1 MKRIINYIFLYL
13 IILGCNTKPSTVF
26 QDSSYSASTERIES
40 KVNTTYFIDP
50 NNGSDNNLGTIKS
63 EPWKTFKRV
72 NQLLLTKGNRVEI
85 LSAGVFRESLVLI
98 GSGTKEFPITVQF
111 APGKYNFYPQNAF
124 KRKFHISNTND
135 APDSLKAIAFY
146 LLNSE
151 FINIKANGAD
161 VVFRGKVMEMCID
174 NCKNIIIDGISFDY
188 HRPTVS
194 ELKVISANNHSVD
207 VKIHVDSKYK
217 IVDSSLVWIGE
228 GWQHKAKS
236 LWQSLN
242 PNTQRLRRQ
251 NISVN
256 NMRFSELSENRV
268 RIHFDKNPEFEEG
281 LIYQNRDTFRDYS
294 AIFMR
299 RSKNILWK
307 NVNIYFMHGM
317 GFVSQF
323 CENITYDSL
332 YVGPR
337 KEKGRTC
344 AAWADILHF
353 SSCKGKIEVKNSYL
367 SSANDDAIN
376 VHGTYLRI
384 VDIISK
390 QKINVRFM
398 HPQTFGF
405 DAFQAG
411 DSIEFINSKS
421 LLPYSKNLVT
431 KANKLN
437 DKDIELTL
445 EQVLPKNIQTNDVI
459 ENITWTPDVTI
470 RNSKIKYIPTR
481 GILVTTRGKVIIENN
496 EIIKTSMSSIL
507 IADDANSWFESG
519 YVQNAIIRNNKF
531 IECGEPVINI
541 HPENSEIIE
550 GYHVHTNIQITNN
563 QFKLKNKLLLSAK
576 STKNIRFTNNT
587 IKVDQDIE
595 VNNLLNLL
603 TCSKIKVEGN
613 SILNSKN
620 NNLNKKQ

>member
-1 MKRIINYIFLYL
+1 MMIIVNYLLFC
-13 IILGCNTKPSTVF
+13 ILLVGCNSGKITSNSKIIYP
-26 QDSSYSASTERIES
+26 DATERIES

-174 NCKNIIIDGISFDY
+174 NCENIIIDGISFDY
-188 HRPTVS
+188 QRPTVS
-194 ELKVISANNHSVD
+194 ELKVLSVNDHFVD
-207 VKIHVDSKYK
+207 VNIHVDSKYK

-236 LWQSLN
+236 LWQSFN

-251 NISVN
+251 NIFVN
-256 NMRFSELSENRV
+256 NMRFSELSENEV
-268 RIHFDKNPEFEEG
+268 RIHFDKNPGFTERF
-281 LIYQNRDTFRDYS
+281 IYQNRNTFRDYS
-294 AIFMR
+294 AIFMQ
-299 RSKNILWK
+299 RSKNIIWE

-367 SSANDDAIN
+367 SAANDDAIN

-390 QKINVRFM
+390 QKIKVHFM

-437 DKDIELTL
+437 EKEIELTL
-445 EQVLPKNIQTNDVI
+445 NQDVPSDVKLKDVI
-459 ENITWTPDVTI
+459 ENITWTPDIHIT
-470 RNSKIKYIPTR
+470 NSIITHIPTR
-481 GILVTTRGKVIIENN
+481 GILVTTRGKIVIENN
-496 EIIKTSMSSIL
+496 EILKTNMSGIL
-507 IADDANSWFESG
+507 IANDANNWFESG
-519 YVQNAIIRNNKF
+519 FVQNAIIRNNKF
-531 IECGEPVINI
+531 IKCGEPVINI

-550 GYHVHTNIQITNN
+550 GYPVHTNIQITNN

-587 IKVDQDIE
+587 IEVDQDIE

-603 TCSKIKVEGN
+603 TCSKIEIEGN

-620 NNLNKKQ
+620 DNLNK